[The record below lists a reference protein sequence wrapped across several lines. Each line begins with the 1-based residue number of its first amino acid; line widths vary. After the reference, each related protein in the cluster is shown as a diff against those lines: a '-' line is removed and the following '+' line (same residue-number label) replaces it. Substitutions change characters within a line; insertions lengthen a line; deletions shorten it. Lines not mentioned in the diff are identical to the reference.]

1 MDKLPPLKT
10 KPTLRIFQKARM
22 TTVTMRPMQEQKLEN
37 SYNKF
42 HLKNNMFHRGATLD
56 VRRPSRFEERLTPRL
71 KQA

>member
-22 TTVTMRPMQEQKLEN
+22 TTVTMRPILEQKLEN

-56 VRRPSRFEERLTPRL
+56 VLPSRFEERLTPRL